1 MLSKREFFLYMS
13 TVYEE
18 VYKDDE
24 SYKVFKQIVNMTDQ
38 DQLLELKE
46 ITTFNKRQKVAY
58 RNALAANGKEL
69 TPRQLD
75 QYISMVELAL
85 ENRP

>member
-18 VYKDDE
+18 NYHDE
-24 SYKVFKQIVNMTDQ
+24 DSYKVFKQIVKMTDQ

-46 ITTFNKRQKVAY
+46 ITVLNKKQRMAY
-58 RNALAANGKEL
+58 RHALAANGKEL

-85 ENRP
+85 EQRH

>member
-18 VYKDDE
+18 KYDDE
-24 SYKVFKQIVNMTDQ
+24 MSYKIFKQIVNMTDQ

-46 ITTFNKRQKVAY
+46 ITTFNKKQKVRY
-58 RNALAANGKEL
+58 RNALAEQGKEL

-75 QYISMVELAL
+75 QYISLVELAL

>member
-13 TVYEE
+13 TLYEE
-18 VYKDDE
+18 KYDDDD
-24 SYKVFKQIVNMTDQ
+24 SYKVFKQIVNMKDQ
-38 DQLLELKE
+38 DQLLEMKE

-58 RNALAANGKEL
+58 RNALAENGKEF

-75 QYISMVELAL
+75 QYISLIELAL

>member
-13 TVYEE
+13 TLYEE
-18 VYKDDE
+18 KYNDDD
-24 SYKVFKQIVNMTDQ
+24 SYKVFKQIINMTDQ
-38 DQLLELKE
+38 DQLLEMKE

-58 RNALAANGKEL
+58 RNALAENGKEF

-75 QYISMVELAL
+75 QYISLIELAL

>member
-13 TVYEE
+13 TLYEE
-18 VYKDDE
+18 KYDDDD

-38 DQLLELKE
+38 DQLLEMKE

-58 RNALAANGKEL
+58 RNALAENGKEF

-75 QYISMVELAL
+75 QYISLIELAL

>member
-18 VYKDDE
+18 NFNDE
-24 SYKVFKQIVNMTDQ
+24 DSYKVFKQIVKMTDQ
-38 DQLLELKE
+38 DQLLEMKE
-46 ITTFNKRQKVAY
+46 ITTFNKRQRVAY

-75 QYISMVELAL
+75 QYISMIELAL
-85 ENRP
+85 EQRH